1 MTRNLAGNKLKLS
14 CHVLKEEAESL
25 SASKF
30 AAPAI
35 RQLIARDNGLRAAT
49 LDAAG

>member
-1 MTRNLAGNKLKLS
+1 
-14 CHVLKEEAESL
+14 LKEEAESL

-35 RQLIARDNGLRAAT
+35 RQLIARDNGLSAAT